1 MLSAQLAALQS
12 EKLASADAAS
22 DADGLQKQLLD
33 ATCLFAGSLTR
44 STAKEQL
51 AERVK
56 VLEAQLQAQT
66 AQSTQ
71 LQASLDA
78 SRDGADAAA
87 KQLEASSAS
96 LSAAKQELARCAAD
110 LAAEKANSEHF
121 LQDIQAVKQ
130 QSAALRQQLDEAQR
144 RQAALQSRCEA
155 QQQQIDVATL
165 EQKRLAA
172 AESAAKQ
179 LAAALEAKAE
189 AAAVAAPTASEAA
202 KAGEE
207 AGKELRAQ
215 LEAKNAENER
225 LGAEVRRL
233 QGELGEREARL
244 AAARSE
250 ASGLR
255 AKEAEATR
263 SGEVVRAQEKEL
275 EALHAKLQKSEARS
289 GEEKL
294 KLESRATL
302 AEQSLEAYKQE
313 MEGALREKLS
323 TVAELK
329 QAREEL
335 AQLKKA
341 NEVWRGGAT
350 QRAELDARAESGE
363 RVDPLLRRIDQQAA
377 DSRGHEGR
385 SAHRASP
392 GGRRAQSGARQGDR
406 REGGRRADALRR
418 DGAAAVAAGSGHRG
432 EEPAANRF
440 GNAAREF
447 GVHADAHSG
456 GRGQDRALE
465 GRAGEQLP
473 AEANPEAVHASADG
487 GGRSAPRTDDAAAQ
501 GAPGPGAGS
510 DAQRGRGK
518 RGEHAERG
526 RPRISGIRQSRL
538 GAQGIRRF
546 ARFHSSCLAISRAIP
561 TSGTSTTKMS
571 PRCRKKRQFR

>member
-1 MLSAQLAALQS
+1 MLSAQLSALQS

-33 ATCLFAGSLTR
+33 ATCLFAGPLTR

-96 LSAAKQELARCAAD
+96 LSAAKQELAHCAAD

-155 QQQQIDVATL
+155 QQQQIDVAAL

-202 KAGEE
+202 EKAGEE

-233 QGELGEREARL
+233 QSELGEREARL

-323 TVAELK
+323 TEAELK

-392 GGRRAQSGARQGDR
+392 GGRRAQSGAR
-406 REGGRRADALRR
+406 
-418 DGAAAVAAGSGHRG
+418 
-432 EEPAANRF
+432 
-440 GNAAREF
+440 
-447 GVHADAHSG
+447 
-456 GRGQDRALE
+456 
-465 GRAGEQLP
+465 
-473 AEANPEAVHASADG
+473 
-487 GGRSAPRTDDAAAQ
+487 
-501 GAPGPGAGS
+501 
-510 DAQRGRGK
+510 
-518 RGEHAERG
+518 
-526 RPRISGIRQSRL
+526 
-538 GAQGIRRF
+538 
-546 ARFHSSCLAISRAIP
+546 
-561 TSGTSTTKMS
+561 
-571 PRCRKKRQFR
+571 